1 MNLSIPTP
9 LAGLAAFGATMLL
22 AGTVAAATVSIGSV
36 AGSWTSVTGGTNVQG
51 TGSDT
56 VSWGTDIG
64 SGQSGY
70 GFAGIAP
77 SGPHDAGTVFD
88 LGTFTHSN
96 FAIGA
101 GTSASGA
108 QLELTIG
115 ATIAKGGAS
124 VAKTITSIFDFE
136 HLETT
141 NAAAVCA
148 DGGANGTGVN
158 ANGCADRVTLSGH
171 SVASQTVALGGKLYL
186 LEITGL
192 TVDGV
197 PVSEFWTA
205 ENAASTAILQAQ
217 LTEVGT
223 IPLPATALLLIGG
236 IGGIGF
242 AARRRKVS

>member
-9 LAGLAAFGATMLL
+9 LAGLAAFGAAMLL
-22 AGTVAAATVSIGSV
+22 AGTAAAATVSIGSV
-36 AGSWTSVTGGTNVQG
+36 AGSWTSVTGGTKVQG
-51 TGSDT
+51 IGSDT
-56 VSWGTDIG
+56 VSWGTNTG
-64 SGQSGY
+64 NGQSGY

-88 LGTFTHSN
+88 LGSFTHSN

-101 GTSASGA
+101 GTSITAA

-115 ATIAKGGAS
+115 ATFTNGATS
-124 VAKTITSIFDFE
+124 TEKTITAIFDFN

-141 NAAAVCA
+141 NAASVCA
-148 DGGANGTGVN
+148 DGGANGAGVN
-158 ANGCADRVTLSGH
+158 AGGCADLVTLSGH
-171 SVASQTVALGGKLYL
+171 AAASQTVALGGKLYL

-217 LTEVGT
+217 LTEVGA
-223 IPLPATALLLIGG
+223 IPLPASALLLLGGLGG
-236 IGGIGF
+236 IGI
-242 AARRRKVS
+242 AARRRKAA

>member
-1 MNLSIPTP
+1 MNVSISTP
-9 LAGLAAFGATMLL
+9 LSGLAAFGAAMLL
-22 AGTVAAATVSIGSV
+22 AGTAAAATVSIGSV
-36 AGSWTSVTGGTNVQG
+36 SGSWTSTTGGANVQG
-51 TGSDT
+51 LGTDT
-56 VSWGTDIG
+56 VSWGTDVG
-64 SGQSGY
+64 NGQSGY
-70 GFAGIAP
+70 SFAGIAP

-96 FAIGA
+96 FAIGS
-101 GTSASGA
+101 GTSISAA

-115 ATIAKGGAS
+115 ATFTKGATS
-124 VAKTITSIFDFE
+124 TVKTITSLFDFE

-148 DGGANGTGVN
+148 DGGANGVGVN

-171 SVASQTVALGGKLYL
+171 AVASQTVVLGGKLYL

-205 ENAASTAILQAQ
+205 ENAASAAILQAQ
-217 LTEVGT
+217 LTEIGA
-223 IPLPATALLLIGG
+223 IPLPASALLLIGG

-242 AARRRKVS
+242 AARRRKAA